1 MQNLIQWEQ
10 QSLIRL
16 IDRKIKKICALLV
29 SYNCRIAFTKWSNG
43 LRVCICVCVSCDGAC
58 KHTFTCMCYG
68 EFATGTIILAEK
80 QNEHRNPFRKWP
92 RYGAVDNCIICRFN
106 WKYKTPCTHH
116 YGRLWYTSWRLMHR
130 GTSHTCRG
138 ICASFKYHSTF
149 GKPDWIAFK
158 QLIELVTKITSS
170 SVAYCT
176 FHWILL
182 GSFFSPVVIFCIWQ
196 SQRCCRCFFPA
207 FIFFSF
213 SAPAVFQQF
222 SPV

>member
-1 MQNLIQWEQ
+1 
-10 QSLIRL
+10 
-16 IDRKIKKICALLV
+16 
-29 SYNCRIAFTKWSNG
+29 
-43 LRVCICVCVSCDGAC
+43 
-58 KHTFTCMCYG
+58 MCYG

-149 GKPDWIAFK
+149 GNLIGLCLSSWSNWWLRLTLQAWRTAHSTGPPPPWSFSAFDRARCS
-158 QLIELVTKITSS
+158 L
-170 SVAYCT
+170 
-176 FHWILL
+176 
-182 GSFFSPVVIFCIWQ
+182 
-196 SQRCCRCFFPA
+196 RCCRCFFQH
-207 FIFFSF
+207 FFSF
-213 SAPAVFQQF
+213 HSVHLLYSSNLVLYRLCDYINTIFHLAVGEPARRSTWKGSCRLPEHLHTVLQQ
-222 SPV
+222 SVMLYQ

>member
-1 MQNLIQWEQ
+1 M
-10 QSLIRL
+10 
-16 IDRKIKKICALLV
+16 
-29 SYNCRIAFTKWSNG
+29 SYNCRIAFTKWCNG
-43 LRVCICVCVSCDGAC
+43 LHVCICVCVSCDGAC
-58 KHTFTCMCYG
+58 KHTFTCMCCG
-68 EFATGTIILAEK
+68 EFATGIIILAEK

-130 GTSHTCRG
+130 GTSRTCRG

-149 GKPDWIAFK
+149 GN
-158 QLIELVTKITSS
+158 LIGLCLSS
-170 SVAYCT
+170 WSNWWLRLPLQAWST
-176 FHWILL
+176 AHST
-182 GSFFSPVVIFCIWQ
+182 GFFWGLFPPVVIFCIWQ
-196 SQRCCRCFFPA
+196 SLVQPAPLSLFFPA